1 MAKRFVKNEQ
11 SLHERALRYL
21 ERFPCT
27 VARMRQYLKKLTREA
42 VKAEEIEPGEGEPW
56 VESVIARLTRVGL
69 LDDAAYARGRA
80 GALHRKGKSARAIQF
95 DLRRKGVDAELIEAA
110 LDSRSENDVNPELE
124 AAAALARRRR
134 LGPYASAEKRRDAR
148 QKHLASLARNGFSF
162 DIARRVIDADT
173 VEDLLEMLS

>member
-1 MAKRFVKNEQ
+1 MGKRYIKNEQ

-27 VARMRQYLKKLTREA
+27 VAKMRQYLQKLAREA
-42 VKAEEIEPGEGEPW
+42 VKAEVIQPGEGEPW
-56 VESVIARLTRVGL
+56 IESVIGRLTRVGL

-80 GALHRKGKSARAIQF
+80 GALHRKGKSARAIRF
-95 DLRRKGVDAELIEAA
+95 DLKRKGVGSDLVDQA
-110 LDSRSENDVNPELE
+110 LDARTENDVNPELE

-134 LGPYASAEKRRDAR
+134 LGPYCAEEKRRDAR

-162 DIARRVIDADT
+162 DIARKVIDAET
-173 VEDLLEMLS
+173 VEDLQELLH